1 MRADLADGP
10 PGSESGVVTY
20 VLCAADPQAGGGHVA
35 LYAVGRRVLK
45 IK

>member
-1 MRADLADGP
+1 MGADLADGP
-10 PGSESGVVTY
+10 PGSESGVPD
-20 VLCAADPQAGGGHVA
+20 LCPLPPIHKLAAGVA